1 MRGFLVRAL
10 FLTFPLEK
18 TTFQLSK
25 VVSEAIFP
33 TNQGYV
39 CIQKWSQISF
49 SANIN
54 RAGKISQKTLFKP
67 QKRHIFQGFHE
78 FPKMKIQNVCNL
90 HLRKFV
96 NIASR
101 VADTIYLH
109 PLIGGHHCQLD
120 NQCRDP
126 MNNNKDC
133 RVGQLTTSAGSTSVE
148 RFPQDNS
155 CNVLFLSFR
164 FLTIVHDVGAICAE
178 WHRVLYLNGQKL
190 PYGPPP

>member
-1 MRGFLVRAL
+1 
-10 FLTFPLEK
+10 
-18 TTFQLSK
+18 
-25 VVSEAIFP
+25 
-33 TNQGYV
+33 
-39 CIQKWSQISF
+39 
-49 SANIN
+49 
-54 RAGKISQKTLFKP
+54 
-67 QKRHIFQGFHE
+67 
-78 FPKMKIQNVCNL
+78 MKIQNVCNL

-126 MNNNKDC
+126 MKNNKDC

-155 CNVLFLSFR
+155 CNVLFLCQISNDCPWCWCHLRWVAPCVVFEW
-164 FLTIVHDVGAICAE
+164 TKTAIWA
-178 WHRVLYLNGQKL
+178 
-190 PYGPPP
+190 PPPPWMEEYSKYVFYGDPRVRWCEGQYLEKIWVISTFSCLALTHDHDGRSGPVQWVQWSKEGRHGFRRGST